1 MHTYKVNT
9 GLEASLNDRLM
20 IATNEV
26 EKLKSEVDELE
37 HAYNNM
43 KQYADKLLDE
53 NVEVGERNEELKTNM
68 ALMTDEIEELKQ
80 ANMGLVCDNDDL
92 KDETQVYKKA
102 WREQR
107 ELVALRD
114 DQIAMLKRQIDL
126 SK

>member
-1 MHTYKVNT
+1 MNTYAKNT
-9 GLEASLNDRLM
+9 GLEAALNDRLM

-43 KQYADKLLDE
+43 KQYADRLLDE

-68 ALMTDEIEELKQ
+68 ALMTDEIAELEK
-80 ANMGLVCDNDDL
+80 AH
-92 KDETQVYKKA
+92 KDERHETQVYKKA
-102 WREQR
+102 WREQH

-114 DQIAMLKRQIDL
+114 DQIAMLERKLIKREED
-126 SK
+126 KN

>member
-9 GLEASLNDRLM
+9 EHEVALER
-20 IATNEV
+20 EV
-26 EKLKSEVDELE
+26 ARLKSEVDELE

-68 ALMTDEIEELKQ
+68 ALMSDEIAELNSQLKHMSKAYNEEYH
-80 ANMGLVCDNDDL
+80 
-92 KDETQVYKKA
+92 ETQVYKKA

-107 ELVALRD
+107 EIVALRD
-114 DQIAMLKRQIDL
+114 DQVAMLERKLTKRVSEND
-126 SK
+126 